1 LADPIT
7 IYDVIEVTCGN
18 VPNTSVWKY
27 LEVAKFATST
37 RNRYSILSGT
47 LWHSLS
53 LFANGHASINV
64 GGGIVYDST
73 AVSDYEEALWK
84 TRYMKLHR

>member
-1 LADPIT
+1 MT

-27 LEVAKFATST
+27 LEAAKFATST
-37 RNRYSILSGT
+37 RNRYSLLSVT

-73 AVSDYEEALWK
+73 ATWEYEETL
-84 TRYMKLHR
+84 